1 MEDEGIRIKRW
12 KDLETDCLTRVLSRV
27 GMESLLLTVPFVCKS
42 WYVTSL
48 NPLCFQSLIFP
59 DFMPFPLFTYSNNS
73 KEPPRSFGPF
83 YDKFIDEYGI
93 DKSRFSIT
101 AFVKFVVNR
110 SNGLA
115 IQLKLPEF
123 CTKEGLMFVSDA
135 CPLLKNVWLPDDLV
149 IFKTSHI
156 VSQLIRKWKFLE
168 SLILGFG
175 MLNIMD
181 QYEMDGR
188 PKFLSE
194 HFNKLLTMKDFF
206 SPNALDAILVQIG
219 THCKHFTDL
228 MVYHT
233 SLGEV
238 EASRIVKCHCRINR
252 DSVVTVLRGCKEL
265 VLFIANQ
272 CEGFEGSDEEISKF
286 GSQIMNFSC
295 QDCVGGDLL
304 LTFFKLTNVHRRL
317 VSMMFLMYMGS

>member
-1 MEDEGIRIKRW
+1 MEGFRDGLF
-12 KDLETDCLTRVLSRV
+12 DSCA
-27 GMESLLLTVPFVCKS
+27 
-42 WYVTSL
+42 
-48 NPLCFQSLIFP
+48 FQSWNGVFAP
-59 DFMPFPLFTYSNNS
+59 DS
-73 KEPPRSFGPF
+73 SFRLQ
-83 YDKFIDEYGI
+83 IM
-93 DKSRFSIT
+93 
-101 AFVKFVVNR
+101 FVVNR